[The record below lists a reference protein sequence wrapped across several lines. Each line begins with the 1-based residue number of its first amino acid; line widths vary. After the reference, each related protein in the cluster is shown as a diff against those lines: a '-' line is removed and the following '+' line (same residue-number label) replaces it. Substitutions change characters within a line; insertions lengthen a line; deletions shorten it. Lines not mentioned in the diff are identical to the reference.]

1 MVIYMVFKCIKG
13 MYKIQRNYRDAF
25 NEEAFIDKYIEEC
38 FDKYM
43 YIVGDIS
50 SGILRLKG
58 FDVDMKSKNPF
69 GAIDSYLEVSCA
81 FGCPYYI
88 LKRIK
93 SEDEF
98 NKLKNKP
105 EGDKKEEKPLI
116 TPIEKENFDKESLVL
131 LTSRK
136 SRPNIIIDSKRINT
150 IPKGELPLDLK
161 ESLERDLNNSRG
173 NQTLKEEPNVEMQT
187 YVSASPDFD
196 PSKKESFKKGKTNNQ
211 KQNKPKPNNNNN
223 KPNGNN
229 IKKKN
234 KNKNKKPQE

>member
-1 MVIYMVFKCIKG
+1 

-58 FDVDMKSKNPF
+58 FDVDMKSKAPF
-69 GAIDSYLEVSCA
+69 AQIDNYLEVSCA

-93 SEDEF
+93 TEEEY
-98 NKLKNKP
+98 NKLLNKKELEP
-105 EGDKKEEKPLI
+105 REEKPLI
-116 TPIEKENFDKESLVL
+116 TPIVKENFDKESLVL
-131 LTSRK
+131 ETSK
-136 SRPNIIIDSKRINT
+136 KNKPNIVINPARMNS
-150 IPKGELPLDLK
+150 IPKGELPEDLK
-161 ESLERDLNNSRG
+161 EAI
-173 NQTLKEEPNVEMQT
+173 KESEGSGKQGSKDIKPEPQVEIST

-196 PSKKESFKKGKTNNQ
+196 PTKKESFKK
-211 KQNKPKPNNNNN
+211 PN
-223 KPNGNN
+223 KPNGGNKPNKKNTNN
-229 IKKKN
+229 SNSNSNQQKANKKKN
-234 KNKNKKPQE
+234 KNKNHNKPQADR

>member
-1 MVIYMVFKCIKG
+1 

-58 FDVDMKSKNPF
+58 FDINMRDKNPY
-69 GAIDSYLEVSCA
+69 GVIDHYLEVSCA

-93 SEDEF
+93 SEDEY
-98 NKLKNKP
+98 NKLAAKP
-105 EGDKKEEKPLI
+105 EPEVKEEKPLI
-116 TPIEKENFDKESLVL
+116 TPIEKENFDKDSLVL
-131 LTSRK
+131 ETSRK
-136 SRPNIIIDSKRINT
+136 NKPNIIIDSKKINS
-150 IPKGELPLDLK
+150 IPIGELPADLK
-161 ESLERDLNNSRG
+161 EAVEKDLANNNSQRES
-173 NQTLKEEPNVEMQT
+173 QKAKEESNVEMQT

-196 PSKKESFKKGKTNNQ
+196 PSKKESFKKAS
-211 KQNKPKPNNNNN
+211 KQPKANKQKPNNNANSN
-223 KPNGNN
+223 KPNGSNN
-229 IKKKN
+229 NKKKSKN
-234 KNKNKKPQE
+234 KNRKPQE